1 MRLGAGDF
9 KPYLRLLSYCRPYL
23 ARLTAAIMCMAL
35 SALFGVIPP
44 WLIKNV
50 VDDVLIAGDSGTLN
64 VLALGMVAL
73 YTLKVSFGYG
83 HAYLMAWVGHKVIM
97 DLRLKLYDKTQ
108 RLSLRVLYKR
118 RMGEFM
124 SRITNDVVT
133 LQNIL
138 TTVVVELVVQGVTF
152 FCIVVFLFLLN
163 WRLTLLTFAV
173 IPLAAL
179 AIDRASEKLRRV
191 GAAIQEQL
199 AQLSGIAY
207 EALSSVR
214 IVRAFSTERA
224 EYERFESKNRSHFK
238 ALIRGAQTR
247 GFLEGFVE
255 IVLIS
260 ALALILWFGGR
271 DVVNGELTPGELIT
285 FLMYIGLLVQPVRV
299 TSRSVGSIQQ
309 GVASADRIFE
319 ILDER
324 DDVAEPDCP
333 VVLSEMRGE
342 IVFDDVWFAY
352 DEERW
357 VLRGISFRVSPGE
370 RVAIVGATGAGKST
384 IGDMILRFYDPT
396 KGRVLIDG
404 VDLREFDMPFYR
416 RRIGVVPQD
425 PVLMLGSFANNIAY
439 GFDAATPE
447 LIKEA
452 ARAADIDDFI
462 SSLPDGYDTEVGER
476 GVTLS
481 GGQRQRVAIA
491 RAIVRNPVIMLM
503 DEATSSL
510 DSMVESQVQRSM
522 SKAMSGRTSIVIAH
536 RLSTIMDS
544 DRILVISDG
553 RIAEDGRHEELLS
566 KRGYYFNLYSL
577 QGRAYDARNP

>member
-1 MRLGAGDF
+1 
-9 KPYLRLLSYCRPYL
+9 
-23 ARLTAAIMCMAL
+23 
-35 SALFGVIPP
+35 
-44 WLIKNV
+44 
-50 VDDVLIAGDSGTLN
+50 
-64 VLALGMVAL
+64 
-73 YTLKVSFGYG
+73 
-83 HAYLMAWVGHKVIM
+83 
-97 DLRLKLYDKTQ
+97 
-108 RLSLRVLYKR
+108 
-118 RMGEFM
+118 
-124 SRITNDVVT
+124 
-133 LQNIL
+133 
-138 TTVVVELVVQGVTF
+138 
-152 FCIVVFLFLLN
+152 
-163 WRLTLLTFAV
+163 
-173 IPLAAL
+173 
-179 AIDRASEKLRRV
+179 
-191 GAAIQEQL
+191 
-199 AQLSGIAY
+199 
-207 EALSSVR
+207 
-214 IVRAFSTERA
+214 
-224 EYERFESKNRSHFK
+224 
-238 ALIRGAQTR
+238 
-247 GFLEGFVE
+247 
-255 IVLIS
+255 
-260 ALALILWFGGR
+260 
-271 DVVNGELTPGELIT
+271 VNGELSPGELIT

-324 DDVAEPDCP
+324 DDVPEPGCP

-357 VLRGISFRVSPGE
+357 VLRGINFRVSPGQ

-404 VDLREFDMPFYR
+404 ADLRELDMPSYR

-425 PVLMLGSFANNIAY
+425 PVLMMGSFAYNIAY
-439 GFDAATPE
+439 GFETATPE
-447 LIKEA
+447 LIRGA

-491 RAIVRNPVIMLM
+491 RAIVRDPVIMLM

-510 DSMVESQVQRSM
+510 DSMVESQVQRAM
-522 SKAMSGRTSIVIAH
+522 IEAMSGRTSIVIAH

-566 KRGYYFNLYSL
+566 KRGYYFSLYSL
-577 QGRAYDARNP
+577 QGGARDAGNS